1 MQQLKRFWNN
11 QDLTNQVI
19 LITGVA
25 MAVAC
30 LVMGRGLYSVVFIA
44 LMFAFMVAH
53 SGQRTKRLRRL
64 YGGMYFHMPD
74 GEVVPMV
81 LERVAAEYVKGQQR
95 KYADRSVSLWFPYW
109 RINENGMLDTAF
121 GLEID
126 LTGYDDADGLLPRL
140 KKGDFIYVTGRVQ
153 AKRRDYFCIDRV
165 EEIRRQET
173 RP

>member
-19 LITGVA
+19 LVSGT
-25 MAVAC
+25 AVAIVC
-30 LVMGRGLYSVVFIA
+30 LVMGKGLYSVVFIC

-53 SGQRTKRLRRL
+53 SNQRTKRLRRL

-74 GEVVPMV
+74 GEVVPV
-81 LERVAAEYVKGQQR
+81 EFERVAAEYVKGQQG
-95 KYADRSVSLWFPYW
+95 KYADRAVSLWFPYW

-126 LTGYDDADGLLPRL
+126 LTGFDDADGLLPRL

>member
-1 MQQLKRFWNN
+1 MQQIKRAWNN
-11 QDLTNQVI
+11 QDLANKVI
-19 LITGVA
+19 LVTGVI
-25 MAVAC
+25 MAIVC
-30 LVMGRGLYSVVFIA
+30 LVMGQGKYGVVFMV
-44 LMFAFMVAH
+44 LMLAFVAAH
-53 SGQRTKRLRRL
+53 TTQRTKRLRRL

-74 GEVVPMV
+74 GEVVPMSF
-81 LERVAAEYVKGQQR
+81 EQVAAEYVKGQHD

-109 RINENGMLDTAF
+109 RINEDGMLDTSF

-126 LTGYDDADGLLPRL
+126 LAGFDDPDGLLPRL

>member
-1 MQQLKRFWNN
+1 MQQIKRAWNN
-11 QDLTNQVI
+11 QDLANKVI
-19 LITGVA
+19 LVTGVI
-25 MAVAC
+25 MAIVC
-30 LVMGRGLYSVVFIA
+30 LVMGQGKYGVVFMV
-44 LMFAFMVAH
+44 LMLAFVAAH
-53 SGQRTKRLRRL
+53 TTQRTKRLRRL

-74 GEVVPMV
+74 GEVGPMSF
-81 LERVAAEYVKGQQR
+81 EQVAAEYVKGQQG

-109 RINENGMLDTAF
+109 RINEDGMLDTAF

-126 LTGYDDADGLLPRL
+126 LAGFDDPDGLLPRL

>member
-1 MQQLKRFWNN
+1 MQQIKRAWNN
-11 QDLTNQVI
+11 QDLANKVI
-19 LITGVA
+19 LVTGVI
-25 MAVAC
+25 MAIVC
-30 LVMGRGLYSVVFIA
+30 LVMGQGKYGVVFMV
-44 LMFAFMVAH
+44 LMLAFVAAH
-53 SGQRTKRLRRL
+53 TTQRAKRLRRL

-74 GEVVPMV
+74 GEVVPMSF
-81 LERVAAEYVKGQQR
+81 EQVAAEYVKGQQG
-95 KYADRSVSLWFPYW
+95 KYADRSVSLGCPYW
-109 RINENGMLDTAF
+109 RINEDGMLDTAF

-126 LTGYDDADGLLPRL
+126 LAGFDDPDGLLPRL